1 MPEYR
6 FPERAAPALAVLT
19 ERAEKVRAAAGEDER
34 MPPEDIDSDEARR
47 ILDDWRA
54 QGGDA
59 AEFLPYEVVCE
70 MLAAY
75 GIPTPRAALATT
87 ANEAVDLAW
96 QMGFPVVLKVASP
109 DIVHK
114 TEVGGVLLNLQGPD
128 AVKAGFAAIMA
139 GARAAEPAARLD
151 GVHVQRMVTTGQ
163 EVIIGAVRD
172 PQFEAIV
179 MFGSG
184 GVEVEGLRDVE
195 FSLAPLNEAE
205 ANGLID
211 RTWAG
216 RRLAGFRNLP
226 PADRAAVTD
235 LIRRLGQL
243 AADFPE
249 LVEIELNP
257 VRVLGVGEGAI
268 AVDVRARVETTQ

>member
-1 MPEYR
+1 
-6 FPERAAPALAVLT
+6 
-19 ERAEKVRAAAGEDER
+19 
-34 MPPEDIDSDEARR
+34 
-47 ILDDWRA
+47 
-54 QGGDA
+54 
-59 AEFLPYEVVCE
+59 
-70 MLAAY
+70 
-75 GIPTPRAALATT
+75 
-87 ANEAVDLAW
+87 
-96 QMGFPVVLKVASP
+96 
-109 DIVHK
+109 
-114 TEVGGVLLNLQGPD
+114 
-128 AVKAGFAAIMA
+128 
-139 GARAAEPAARLD
+139 
-151 GVHVQRMVTTGQ
+151 VTTGQ

-226 PADRAAVTD
+226 PADRAAVVD